1 MVTADVSTA
10 RQMDDDTLPT
20 TLAAALHRMTEA
32 EDTLRAIGAG
42 EIDAFVV
49 AGGDG
54 QRHVF
59 TLMTADRPYRMFV
72 ENMRDGAATLAA
84 DGCVLYANQRLA
96 DLLGRRRETVV
107 GSQLSTFVLGDGQEL
122 VTRIREACAL
132 AQTFETELV
141 KDDGVSVSVLVG
153 ASLMAAPDDQLV
165 CLTFTDLSAQK
176 AQEEEIGRLSELQGQ
191 RMADLQRA
199 QAALTRQASHDAL
212 TGLPNRELLVD
223 RIDQALLQAKRGSRC
238 VGVYFIDLDRFKQV
252 NDSLG
257 HAAGDTVLRN
267 VADRL
272 GAALRAADTVAR
284 IGGDEF
290 VVLAAD
296 LDDHLHAAEIG
307 VRLGLCLREPDGL
320 SHHGAVTGSVG
331 VSISIGGAGTAESML
346 HEADMA
352 MYRAKSRGG
361 GRTDIFDAALGRELA
376 DRTSAKAMLQMA
388 LDDRRVVAHYQ
399 PIIDLRSG
407 NIAGF
412 EALARINLLD
422 GTVLPPSAFIH
433 VAEDSGLVTPLG
445 TRMLHLACA
454 AVQRWGRAGHRP
466 TIAVNVSSRQF
477 ESGDLTAILQAALD
491 DYALAPELLHLE
503 ITETAI
509 MDLRPDILDQLGAVR
524 DLGIEIGLD
533 DFGTGYASL
542 THLRRLPLSFVKIDQ
557 TFVAGLGTDRHDER
571 IVSAVVDLAQNLGLR
586 SVAEGVETTLQLDRL
601 GELGCDQAQGYLFG
615 RPMDGACIP
624 PLLAKHCSILPM
636 AARRV
641 TTAAR

>member
-1 MVTADVSTA
+1 MPGTSERLTEAGQVEGI
-10 RQMDDDTLPT
+10 PT
-20 TLAAALHRMTEA
+20 TLSAALVRMAEA

-59 TLMTADRPYRMFV
+59 TLTTADRPYRMFV
-72 ENMRDGAATLAA
+72 ENMRDGAATLSP
-84 DGCVLYANQRLA
+84 DGYILYANQRLA
-96 DLLGRRRETVV
+96 DLLGCRREGVV
-107 GSQLSTFVLGDGQEL
+107 GSPLSRFVLGDG
-122 VTRIREACAL
+122 TRVVNGIREACAM
-132 AQTFETELV
+132 ARTFETELV
-141 KDDGVSVSVLVG
+141 NDEQLPVPVLVG
-153 ASLMAAPDDQLV
+153 ASLMASPDDHLT
-165 CLTFTDLSAQK
+165 CLTFTDLSAQR
-176 AQEEEIGRLSELQGQ
+176 AQEEEIRRLSDLQAQ
-191 RMADLQRA
+191 RMFDLQQA

-223 RIDQALLQAKRGSRC
+223 RLDQALLQARRTGRC
-238 VGVYFIDLDRFKQV
+238 VGVYFIDLDRFKLV

-257 HAAGDTVLRN
+257 HAAGDTVLRH

-272 GAALRAADTVAR
+272 GSALRASDTVAR

-307 VRLGLCLREPDGL
+307 VRLGVCLRESDGV
-320 SHHGAVTGSVG
+320 SNHGAVTGSVG
-331 VSISIGGAGTAESML
+331 VSISNGGSGTAEGML

-376 DRTSAKAMLQMA
+376 ERTSAKAMLQVA

-399 PIIDLRSG
+399 PIIDTTTG
-407 NIAGF
+407 AIAGF
-412 EALARINLLD
+412 EALARIDLGD
-422 GTVLPPSAFIH
+422 GKVLSPAAFIH

-454 AVQRWGRAGHRP
+454 AAQRWGFAGHRA

-477 ESGDLTAILQAALD
+477 ESGDLTSILRTALD

-509 MDLRPDILDQLGAVR
+509 MDLRPDILDQLGAIR

-557 TFVAGLGTDRHDER
+557 TFVGGLGTDRHDER

-601 GELGCDQAQGYLFG
+601 RELGCNQAQGYLFA
-615 RPMDGACIP
+615 RPMDVACVA
-624 PLLAKHCSILPM
+624 PLLADNQSLV
-636 AARRV
+636 ARTNPRTPTPV
-641 TTAAR
+641 P

>member
-1 MVTADVSTA
+1 MPCASQLPSGLAEVDGT
-10 RQMDDDTLPT
+10 PT
-20 TLAAALHRMTEA
+20 TLPAALLRMVEA

-54 QRHVF
+54 QRRVF
-59 TLMTADRPYRMFV
+59 TLTTADRPYRMFV
-72 ENMRDGAATLAA
+72 ENMRDGAATLGP
-84 DGCVLYANQRLA
+84 DGYILYANQRLA
-96 DLLGRRRETVV
+96 DLLGLRRERVV
-107 GSQLSTFVLGDGQEL
+107 GSSLSGFVLGEGHEI
-122 VTRIREACAL
+122 VAGIREACAM

-141 KDDGVSVSVLVG
+141 TDAHLPVPVLVG
-153 ASLMAAPDDQLV
+153 ASLMAPPDEHLI
-165 CLTFTDLSAQK
+165 CLTFTDLSAQR
-176 AQEEEIGRLSELQGQ
+176 AQEDEIGRLSELQAQ
-191 RMADLQRA
+191 RMSDLQQA

-223 RIDQALLQAKRGSRC
+223 RLDQALLQAKRTGRC

-257 HAAGDTVLRN
+257 HAAGDTVLRH

-272 GAALRAADTVAR
+272 GGALRAADTVAR

-296 LDDHLHAAEIG
+296 LDGHLHAAEIG
-307 VRLGLCLREPDGL
+307 VRLGVCLREADGI
-320 SHHGAVTGSVG
+320 SNHGAVTGSVG
-331 VSISIGGAGTAESML
+331 VSISIAGAGTAESML

-376 DRTSAKAMLQMA
+376 ERTSAKAMLQVA

-399 PIIDLRSG
+399 PILDLPTGS
-407 NIAGF
+407 IAGF
-412 EALARINLLD
+412 EALARIVLGD
-422 GTVLPPSAFIH
+422 GTVLSPAAFIH

-454 AVQRWGRAGHRP
+454 AAQRWGRAGHRA

-477 ESGDLTAILQAALD
+477 ESGDLASILRAALD
-491 DYALAPELLHLE
+491 DYDLRPELLHLE

-509 MDLRPDILDQLGAVR
+509 MDLRPDILDQLGAIR

-557 TFVAGLGTDRHDER
+557 TFVAGLGTDRYDER
-571 IVSAVVDLAQNLGLR
+571 IVSAVVDLAENLGLR

-601 GELGCDQAQGYLFG
+601 RELGCNQAQGYLFAQ
-615 RPMDGACIP
+615 PIDVACVLP
-624 PLLAKHCSILPM
+624 FLADH
-636 AARRV
+636 RNV
-641 TTAAR
+641 GTTTTPRAPSPVR